1 MKVMPTRS
9 SLRAA
14 DDQLIRAAEALREG
28 KLVGLPTETVYGIAG
43 SLAKP
48 TGLQALKEALRIQN
62 HPAWVIHVSSADR
75 IAEVVSHVPPLARRL
90 ARRLWP
96 GPLSIQLPLP
106 QADVERL
113 VALTGRQ
120 SAAEIMV
127 DGWVTLRC
135 PENEIT
141 RQIIDLT
148 GELVTIVGATGHQLV
163 DSAENLPPAIR
174 RQLSVTVAGPPPRY
188 KNLSTL
194 VRITGH
200 QLEVL
205 REGAI
210 AQRVIRRL
218 EDTLIVFV
226 CSGNTCRS
234 PMAAGLALHILAE
247 KLHVP
252 AEELPSRHILVRS
265 AGVHAVGGMPP
276 AIEAVK
282 VLGVMG
288 ADIQEHRSAPLTD
301 DLLRRADMIFTMTH
315 AHREEIISRS
325 PTAREKTF
333 TLDPDGDI
341 DDPIGQGEQ
350 VYRKTAQ
357 RLEKLIR
364 NRVVEMEL

>member
-1 MKVMPTRS
+1 MKVMPTRFNM
-9 SLRAA
+9 RTA
-14 DDQLIRAAEALREG
+14 DEQLVRAAEALCGG
-28 KLVGLPTETVYGIAG
+28 KLVGLPTETVYGIAAG
-43 SLAKP
+43 LAQP
-48 TGLQALKEALRIQN
+48 AGLQALKETLNIQN

-75 IAEVVSHVPPLARRL
+75 ISDVVSHVPPLARRL
-90 ARRLWP
+90 ARGLWP

-106 QADVERL
+106 QADVEHL
-113 VALTGRQ
+113 VELTGRQ
-120 SAAEIMV
+120 SAGEIMV
-127 DGWVTLRC
+127 DGRVTLRC
-135 PENEIT
+135 PEIEIT
-141 RQIIDLT
+141 RQIIDLA
-148 GELVTIVGATGHQLV
+148 GELVTIVGASGNQLV
-163 DSAENLPPAIR
+163 DRAENLPPEIH

-188 KNLSTL
+188 KKLSTL
-194 VRITGH
+194 VRVTGH
-200 QLEVL
+200 QLEIL

-218 EDTLIVFV
+218 EDTVIVFV

-234 PMAAGLALHILAE
+234 PMAAGLASQILAE
-247 KLHVP
+247 RLHIPVD
-252 AEELPSRHILVRS
+252 ELPARHILVRS

-276 AIEAVK
+276 AADAVK
-282 VLGVMG
+282 VLGAMG
-288 ADIQEHRSAPLTD
+288 TDIQKHRSAPLTD
-301 DLLRRADMIFTMTH
+301 DLLRRADMIFTMTQ

-341 DDPIGQGEQ
+341 NDPIGQGEQ